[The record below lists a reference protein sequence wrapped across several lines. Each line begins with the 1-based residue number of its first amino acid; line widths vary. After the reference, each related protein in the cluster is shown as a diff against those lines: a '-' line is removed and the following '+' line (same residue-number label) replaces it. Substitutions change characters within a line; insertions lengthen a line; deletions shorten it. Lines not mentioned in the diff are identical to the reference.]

1 VAKGYRHFTQE
12 FKDSAVREVVERSRS
27 FADVANQVGIY
38 EGTLRR
44 WVNAW
49 REVHGDERVAP
60 AGASLAEPVA
70 AADLATRVAEL
81 ERENRRLREREA
93 ILKKAAAF
101 FAQDHL

>member
-1 VAKGYRHFTQE
+1 MAKGYRHFTQE

-27 FADVANQVGIY
+27 FAEVANQVGIY

-44 WVNAW
+44 WVRAW
-49 REVHGDERVAP
+49 REQHGGEHLAAVGGESAGP
-60 AGASLAEPVA
+60 AAR
-70 AADLATRVAEL
+70 DLVLRVAEL
-81 ERENRRLREREA
+81 EKENRRLREREA